1 MTSNAVDNS
10 SLPLLAVVQMLL
22 SARGLQDVRAATA
35 HGAEVISRYSTLSL
49 YEAQPDGSL
58 ELTTRSGDELGPGAE
73 AVEELLRE
81 RARGS
86 VSSVSTLDMPPS
98 HDDRLIVREYTRRN
112 SLCITRPL
120 CAYGEFTGVVVLH
133 YTDRNALPQAEF
145 DMLRRFAEF
154 AAVALLTAR
163 TREDLQNIAY
173 SDALTGLANRRWL
186 EIEFARLQGSEV
198 SLVLIDF
205 DGLKMVNDTLGF
217 DRGDELIRAVGV
229 VLAASAEPDEF
240 VVRYGGDEFV
250 VVMPDTGHDAAVRRA
265 EELTTI
271 LDGMT
276 LPPDLAAL
284 FQGASVGPATA
295 TADEDLWDV
304 LRRASAE
311 MRSRK
316 RRRKTDRELLGNDK
330 GHRGEAPRPETGAQY
345 RREWAPES

>member
-1 MTSNAVDNS
+1 
-10 SLPLLAVVQMLL
+10 
-22 SARGLQDVRAATA
+22 
-35 HGAEVISRYSTLSL
+35 
-49 YEAQPDGSL
+49 
-58 ELTTRSGDELGPGAE
+58 
-73 AVEELLRE
+73 
-81 RARGS
+81 
-86 VSSVSTLDMPPS
+86 
-98 HDDRLIVREYTRRN
+98 
-112 SLCITRPL
+112 
-120 CAYGEFTGVVVLH
+120 
-133 YTDRNALPQAEF
+133 
-145 DMLRRFAEF
+145 
-154 AAVALLTAR
+154 
-163 TREDLQNIAY
+163 
-173 SDALTGLANRRWL
+173 
-186 EIEFARLQGSEV
+186 
-198 SLVLIDF
+198 
-205 DGLKMVNDTLGF
+205 MVNDTLGF

-276 LPPDLAAL
+276 LPPDIAAL
-284 FQGASVGPATA
+284 FHGASVGPATA

-330 GHRGEAPRPETGAQY
+330 GHRGEASRPETGAQY